1 MNVNVVVGVGIGL
14 VIGGFA
20 VFVKMRLSQRFDDL
34 EKLIHENANSV
45 FRSLDAAERR
55 LDRAD
60 EEMTARIDEV
70 AKIVDANSDDT
81 TDDFEAAHRRVDAI
95 ETRLDELTQTYVPT
109 APTV

>member
-1 MNVNVVVGVGIGL
+1 MSINLVIGVGIGL

-34 EKLIHENANSV
+34 EKLVHESANSV
-45 FRSLDAAERR
+45 FRSLGTAENR

-81 TDDFEAAHRRVDAI
+81 TDDFEAAHRRMDVI
-95 ETRLDELTQTYVPT
+95 ETRLDELSQIYIPRES
-109 APTV
+109 

>member
-1 MNVNVVVGVGIGL
+1 MSINLVIGVGIGL

-34 EKLIHENANSV
+34 EKLVHESANSV
-45 FRSLDAAERR
+45 FRSLSTAENR

-81 TDDFEAAHRRVDAI
+81 TDDFEAAHRRMDVI
-95 ETRLDELTQTYVPT
+95 ETRLDELSQTYIPRES
-109 APTV
+109 